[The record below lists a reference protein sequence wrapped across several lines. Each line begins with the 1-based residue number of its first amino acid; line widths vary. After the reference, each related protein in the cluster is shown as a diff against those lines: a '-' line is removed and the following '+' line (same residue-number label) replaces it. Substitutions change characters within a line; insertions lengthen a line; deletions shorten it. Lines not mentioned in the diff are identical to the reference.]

1 MLSSVFVQ
9 FRSFLV
15 NSPLHGLVLAHA
27 TSGPFAP
34 FLRRTGYLDGFVSR
48 RSGKEPGNVRAER
61 VRGVN
66 VKDEEH
72 AAPNEQS
79 QRNRVQPVWR
89 KKLGSEG
96 GQLSGSSPSRRRGD
110 ITTEKRKPTS

>member
-1 MLSSVFVQ
+1 MLLSGFVL

-15 NSPLHGLVLAHA
+15 NAPLQGPVLAHA

-66 VKDEEH
+66 VNGEEH
-72 AAPNEQS
+72 DAPNEQS
-79 QRNRVQPVWR
+79 QRNE
-89 KKLGSEG
+89 LFH
-96 GQLSGSSPSRRRGD
+96 
-110 ITTEKRKPTS
+110 